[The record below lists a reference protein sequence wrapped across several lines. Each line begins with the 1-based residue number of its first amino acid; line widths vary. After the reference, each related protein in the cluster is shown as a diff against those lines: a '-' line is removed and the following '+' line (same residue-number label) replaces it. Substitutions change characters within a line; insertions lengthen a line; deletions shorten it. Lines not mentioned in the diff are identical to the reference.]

1 MTFFEFIKSRRKKA
15 VLFFLAGF
23 FSGGI
28 LYYLCQQPAA
38 DALAALEENM
48 LLWAEEEREFIQ
60 VFLFVLWERGK
71 VLSVLWLAGYTK
83 LYKAYICAFLV
94 YTGIQ
99 SGFLL
104 TFFVVTRGARGM
116 LFWLATGF
124 PHLLLLAPLYVYS
137 FYRIF
142 ERKRDK
148 AMPAVLFVAVCF
160 VVSCVLEARF
170 NVPLVQWVYTT
181 FS

>member
-1 MTFFEFIKSRRKKA
+1 MTFLEFIKSWRKKA

-28 LYYLCQQPAA
+28 LYYLCQEPAA
-38 DALAALEENM
+38 DALASLEENM
-48 LLWAEEEREFIQ
+48 VLWAEEETEFVQ
-60 VFLFVLWERGK
+60 VLLFVLWERGK

-83 LYKAYICAFLV
+83 IYKAYICAFLV
-94 YTGIQ
+94 YVGMQ

-104 TFFVVTRGARGM
+104 TFFVVFRGTKG
-116 LFWLATGF
+116 LLYWLVSGF

-142 ERKRDK
+142 ERKREK
-148 AMPAVLFVAVCF
+148 VMPALLFIVVCF

-170 NVPLVQWVYTT
+170 NVPLVQWVYQQ
-181 FS
+181 